1 MSKRNTKDLDADLS
15 SSDDEEEEKKP
26 KKVTK
31 SKKKV
36 EDQMNHLQKMLRY

>member
-1 MSKRNTKDLDADLS
+1 MNKRNTKDLDADLS